1 MRSTS
6 ASRVRSTPSGAGT
19 EMSFL
24 ARYTWTMLLPMFHA
38 GLIAPAP
45 DRPSMGPATTTVPA
59 TSTRTAADQ
68 VLPAAAAAE
77 LVAVAPR
84 RHLRT
89 LRIADAHELEPFL
102 EPRETDLVGGHA
114 QPGGAEGALALLDR
128 LPALLERG
136 EVPALALPAHDPE
149 PALRRVEREPSPDRE
164 VLDRLVAAE
173 CAAAEQAGAVHV
185 RPYERRARAVP
196 GAGRTPTRRSP
207 PSAAPSRRSP
217 WPRRPRARSRR
228 R

>member
-6 ASRVRSTPSGAGT
+6 ASRVRSTPSCAGT
-19 EMSFL
+19 RDE
-24 ARYTWTMLLPMFHA
+24 LLGAIHLDEAVADVPRRTDRA
-38 GLIAPAP
+38 GAQEAEHRSGHD
-45 DRPSMGPATTTVPA
+45 DRAGDEH
-59 TSTRTAADQ
+59 RRAADQ
-68 VLPAAAAAE
+68 VLPAAAASE
-77 LVAVAPR
+77 LVAIAPR

-89 LRIADAHELEPFL
+89 LRITDAHELEPFL

-128 LPALLERG
+128 LPALLERR
-136 EVPALALPAHDPE
+136 EVPPLALPAHDPE
-149 PALRRVEREPSPDRE
+149 PALRRVEREPSPHRK